1 MRLTRVSTQKLKLQ
15 SRVLPP
21 PTSSNGR
28 LPEGQAFPVPVGPVG
43 MMDILF
49 GFPQMI
55 FISAPFPHDLY
66 LI

>member
-28 LPEGQAFPVPVGPVG
+28 LPEGYALPVPVG